1 MGENKERFGS
11 ENDIPDP
18 EEIRQQ
24 FEIEDDADTLEP
36 FVDESEHREI
46 NSDDPTDLAHWAKEF
61 QISVSDLKA
70 AIVLNGNSLKEIKKY
85 LSV

>member
-1 MGENKERFGS
+1 MEENKQRFGS

-18 EEIRQQ
+18 EEIKQQ

-46 NSDDPTDLAHWAKEF
+46 NSDDPTDLAHWAQEF

>member
-1 MGENKERFGS
+1 MGENNQRFGS

-18 EEIRQQ
+18 EEIKQQ
-24 FEIEDDADTLEP
+24 FEIEDDGDTLEP

-46 NSDDPTDLAHWAKEF
+46 NSDDPADLAHWAQEF